1 MYDIV
6 TPYVKNPD
14 GSLKLDSL
22 GRRRHILSNKGGA
35 GRPSQHLKHVV
46 TARLDEDMKIALA
59 GYAAKK
65 GRPIADCL
73 RDFIE
78 WGLENDHS

>member
-1 MYDIV
+1 MTYIS
-6 TPYVKNPD
+6 NPD

-22 GRRRHILSNKGGA
+22 GRRIHINCINSGG
-35 GRPSQHLKHVV
+35 GRPSQHLKHIV
-46 TARLDEDMKIALA
+46 TARLDRDMKIALA

-78 WGLENDHS
+78 WGLENDE